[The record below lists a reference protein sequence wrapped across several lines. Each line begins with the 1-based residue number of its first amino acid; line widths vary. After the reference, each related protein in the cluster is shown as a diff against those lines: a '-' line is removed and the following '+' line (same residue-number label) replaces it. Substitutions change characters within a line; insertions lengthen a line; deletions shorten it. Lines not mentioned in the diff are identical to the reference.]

1 MLNNN
6 GALSEIALLLESCL
20 SSHTTAEQV
29 SNLSID
35 GLQDKPGSMEAKIK
49 AGGEAAVWTLLGM
62 VQAMDEKEAA
72 AVRALEEGRKR
83 FEAMGSKRNGPGG
96 ERSKL
101 GDVMMGEGLVVS
113 LRRGPIW
120 SARIGENADDRVWT
134 RLWQSRTRTSPTTT
148 LRCYRSIATSR
159 CFIRNMPVLYPKSK
173 TSLPTT

>member
-1 MLNNN
+1 MSCSDQENPNKDDLQALGRALDMLNNN

-113 LRRGPIW
+113 LRRIW
-120 SARIGENADDRVWT
+120 SDQLVRVRILTGESEPGVGNLIYERI
-134 RLWQSRTRTSPTTT
+134 L
-148 LRCYRSIATSR
+148 
-159 CFIRNMPVLYPKSK
+159 
-173 TSLPTT
+173 

>member
-1 MLNNN
+1 MDVSPIDQENPNKDDMQALGRALDMLNNN
-6 GALSEIALLLESCL
+6 GPLSEIALLLESCL

-29 SNLSID
+29 SHLSID

-96 ERSKL
+96 DRSKL

-113 LRRGPIW
+113 RRSRRGTLVVTW
-120 SARIGENADDRVWT
+120 LTNAGR
-134 RLWQSRTRTSPTTT
+134 PG
-148 LRCYRSIATSR
+148 
-159 CFIRNMPVLYPKSK
+159 
-173 TSLPTT
+173 